1 MQFLKVTLHFHLLQN
16 TGYIP
21 HVVWYI
27 FEPMLHPT
35 VCTSLLVITCLSIYL
50 WVCFFYIIFT
60 SLFQFL
66 DSTYKRYHT
75 VFIFFVWLISLSVM
89 PSKSIHVAANGKI
102 SFFFMTWVV
111 FHWVVFCIFFI
122 HSSVDG
128 HLGCFHILAVVS
140 SAAVNTEVHV
150 FFWIRVF
157 SDIYQGMELL
167 GHMVVLFLVFWGSPI
182 LFSTVTAPIYIP
194 VNSVGGFPFF
204 PHQWQIMLLVV
215 FLMLAIWTSEVISH
229 CSFDLH
235 FPDD

>member
-89 PSKSIHVAANGKI
+89 PSKSIHVE
-102 SFFFMTWVV
+102 SFCSPF
-111 FHWVVFCIFFI
+111 
-122 HSSVDG
+122 SSFVPG
-128 HLGCFHILAVVS
+128 NIKAQ
-140 SAAVNTEVHV
+140 
-150 FFWIRVF
+150 I
-157 SDIYQGMELL
+157 
-167 GHMVVLFLVFWGSPI
+167 SPI
-182 LFSTVTAPIYIP
+182 PPHTVGLWPPSLTREHSEQITRIP
-194 VNSVGGFPFF
+194 CNS
-204 PHQWQIMLLVV
+204 L
-215 FLMLAIWTSEVISH
+215 S
-229 CSFDLH
+229 
-235 FPDD
+235 